1 MDSGVYLCRELS
13 GFDDVSL
20 RFAVSALEQLA
31 KKYGEKAV
39 SDLLS
44 TYSTDGIDQLNI
56 MTKGP
61 ARDLLTYLYV
71 GSFDSAT
78 YVIPEDYF
86 DSLIWRAALAHPKG
100 LSGGYF
106 GHWRYPP
113 EDSHVV

>member
-1 MDSGVYLCRELS
+1 MAPGLSLCRELS
-13 GFDDVSL
+13 GFDDVTI
-20 RFAVSALEQLA
+20 RFSNSALEQLA
-31 KKYGEKAV
+31 IKYGDKAV
-39 SDLLS
+39 SELLS
-44 TYSTDGIDQLNI
+44 TYSTVGIEQLNT

-78 YVIPEDYF
+78 SVIPEDYF